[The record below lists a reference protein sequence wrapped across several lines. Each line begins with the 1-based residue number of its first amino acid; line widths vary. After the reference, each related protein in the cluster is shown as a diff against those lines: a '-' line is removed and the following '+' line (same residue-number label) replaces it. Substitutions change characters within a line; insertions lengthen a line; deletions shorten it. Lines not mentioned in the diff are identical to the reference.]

1 LENSTILNK
10 GAKINLMEK
19 LDGVIMQSRFS
30 RVSISYMLTSRPKIA
45 A

>member
-10 GAKINLMEK
+10 GAKINLVEK
-19 LDGVIMQSRFS
+19 LNGAIMQRRFS
-30 RVSISYMLTSRPKIA
+30 RVLISYMLTSRPRIA